1 MADNTEAMIKKMLD
15 DPNTISKING
25 ILSSLDGSG
34 SEASEKPPELPP
46 GLQNPEMLMKIG
58 KIMQQYNGMDDD
70 GVNLIRA
77 LKPFLSG
84 KRAKSAEQAIKILK
98 LSRMTTLFQ
107 DIDL

>member
-1 MADNTEAMIKKMLD
+1 
-15 DPNTISKING
+15 
-25 ILSSLDGSG
+25 
-34 SEASEKPPELPP
+34 
-46 GLQNPEMLMKIG
+46 MKIG